1 MEKVFQSV
9 EEVLTDEQFQA
20 WYFGTDATKAAAW
33 EQWMKQ
39 NPSQEQLVA
48 QAVSCMQSIVIKEH
62 EPTPAQVQAQ
72 HQRLMD
78 TLPAEEAPVIQMK
91 PARRQW
97 WWTAAAAI
105 VLLVAGTWLWNSLNN
120 QSSVKTAYGQLAQ
133 KQLPDGSEVTL
144 NANSSIS
151 YSSGWTEG
159 KEREVWIKGEAFFKV
174 KKTAAKTRFIVHT
187 DQLDVVVTGTQF
199 NVISRADRSS
209 VMLTEGSVTIR
220 TKDGKETHLV
230 PGDFVEFSN
239 SQLER
244 KAVKQEAVLAWTERK
259 IEFDNTSLAEV
270 VQIIKEHYGQ
280 QLEIANEELAARRI
294 TGIMPN
300 NNLDVFLET
309 LEATIEC
316 KVIRKDG
323 RIIVTNP

>member
-1 MEKVFQSV
+1 M
-9 EEVLTDEQFQA
+9 TDELFQA
-20 WYFGTDATKAAAW
+20 WYFGTDETKAAAW

-39 NPSQEQLVA
+39 NPSQEPLIS
-48 QAVSCMQSIVIKEH
+48 QAVSSMQSMIIKEK
-62 EPTPAQVQAQ
+62 ELSPAQVNAQ

-78 TLPAEEAPVIQMK
+78 ALPAATPVIPMR
-91 PARRQW
+91 PARRRW
-97 WWTAAAAI
+97 WLSAAAA
-105 VLLVAGTWLWNSLNN
+105 VLLVVAGAWLWNNLNN

-144 NANSSIS
+144 NANSTIS
-151 YSSGWTEG
+151 YSCNWEQG

-174 KKTAAKTRFIVHT
+174 KKTAAKSRFIVHT

-199 NVISRADRSS
+199 NVISRGSRSS

-220 TKDGKETHLV
+220 TKDGKEVKMV
-230 PGDFVEFSN
+230 PGDYVEFTN

-244 KAVKQEAVLAWTERK
+244 KAMKQEAVLAWTERK
-259 IEFDNTSLAEV
+259 IEFNNTSMSEV
-270 VQIIKEHYGQ
+270 AQIIKEHYGLE
-280 QLEIANEELAARRI
+280 LEIAGSGLAGKTI

-300 NNLDVFLET
+300 DNLDVFLAT